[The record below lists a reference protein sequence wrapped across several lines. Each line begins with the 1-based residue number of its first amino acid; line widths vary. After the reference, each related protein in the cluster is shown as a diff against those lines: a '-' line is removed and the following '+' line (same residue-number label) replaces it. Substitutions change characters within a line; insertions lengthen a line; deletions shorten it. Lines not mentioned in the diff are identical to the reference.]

1 MNERRPIR
9 LHVGMATIVTI
20 FSVLCLTIFSVLTLL
35 SAHSEKQ
42 LAEVSAE
49 AIRSYYAAETAV
61 CDRLT
66 ALRCGEP
73 DASVTVFDRGGATC
87 YLLTEL
93 IDHARLL
100 VCVARAE
107 ADGIAVL
114 AITVENAAEW
124 TPQTHINVW
133 IGQ

>member
-1 MNERRPIR
+1 MNDRRPIR

-20 FSVLCLTIFSVLTLL
+20 FSVLCLTVFSVLTLL

-66 ALRCGEP
+66 ALERGGS
-73 DASVTVFDRGGATC
+73 DQTATVFEQGGTTC
-87 YLLTEL
+87 YLLTEP

-100 VCVARAE
+100 VCVARANS
-107 ADGIAVL
+107 DGVTVL
-114 AITVENAAEW
+114 SLTVENAAEW

-133 IGQ
+133 IGR

>member
-20 FSVLCLTIFSVLTLL
+20 FSVLCLTVFSMLTLL

-49 AIRSYYAAETAV
+49 AIRNYYAAETAV

-66 ALRCGEP
+66 ALKNGGSDP
-73 DASVTVFDRGGATC
+73 NAAVFEQNGVPC
-87 YLLTEL
+87 YLLTEP

-107 ADGIAVL
+107 AGGIAIL

-133 IGQ
+133 IGR